1 VAAGRAAPLA
11 RARAAQALIHR
22 AARSRAAIQ
31 QEERPMAVQQNV
43 DRIRTTH
50 VGSLPRPRPVLDMM
64 KAKAVGGAVDPAAFD
79 REVAK
84 GCDEI
89 VKIQRDCGVD
99 IVSDGEVS
107 KPGFFSYVNDR
118 LEGFEPRPDM
128 KVSWWPKEVSAFPEY
143 YERYFKE
150 AMLGGMVAKFVP
162 LACVG
167 PIKYKSRAAIDRDI
181 ANLKA
186 AAAKSGAK
194 MVFMPAIGTSG
205 IIGKN
210 EYYKSDEEYFHAIG
224 RAMSTEYRAI
234 IDAGFFLQIDDPFL
248 PDIFL
253 DDSLDAKQQRR
264 RAQMYVESIN
274 EGIKGLP
281 VERIRFHTCYS
292 INEGPRI
299 HEVQLGDFIE
309 FVLAVNA
316 SAYSFEAANPRHEHD
331 YHTFERVKLPDGKV
345 VIPGMITHASNIVEH
360 PELIAERLM
369 RFTNLCGR
377 ENVLAGADCGFSSQ
391 ATYCTEVDPK
401 VLWTKFKALA
411 EGARIASGKLWK

>member
-1 VAAGRAAPLA
+1 MT
-11 RARAAQALIHR
+11 I
-22 AARSRAAIQ
+22 
-31 QEERPMAVQQNV
+31 QQNV

-50 VGSLPRPRPVLDMM
+50 VGSLPRPVPVLDMM
-64 KAKAVGGAVDPAAFD
+64 KAKSDGKPIDQAAFD

-89 VKIQRDCGVD
+89 VKIQVDCGID

-107 KPGFFSYVNDR
+107 KPGFFAYVNER
-118 LEGFEPRPDM
+118 LDGFEPRPDM
-128 KVSWWPKEVSAFPEY
+128 KVSWWPKETAQFPEY
-143 YERYFKE
+143 YKRYFEE

-167 PIKYKSRAAIDRDI
+167 PVKYRDTKAIDRDI

-210 EYYKSDEEYFHAIG
+210 EYYKTEEEYFHAIG
-224 RAMSTEYRAI
+224 KAMATEYRAI
-234 IDAGFFLQIDDPFL
+234 IDAGFLLQVDDPFL
-248 PDIFL
+248 PDIFIEDGL
-253 DDSLDAKQQRR
+253 DDKAKRR
-264 RAQMYVESIN
+264 RAQIYVESIN

-281 VERIRFHTCYS
+281 VDRIRFHTCYS
-292 INEGPRI
+292 INEGPRVNEI
-299 HEVQLGDFIE
+299 QLADFID
-309 FVLAVNA
+309 FVLMVNA
-316 SAYSFEAANPRHEHD
+316 GSYSFEAANPRHEHD
-331 YHTFERVKLPDGKV
+331 YHTFEKVKLPDGKV
-345 VIPGMITHASNIVEH
+345 IIPGMITHASNIVEH

-391 ATYCTEVDPK
+391 ATYRPEVDPR

-411 EGARIASGKLWK
+411 EGARIASAKLWK